1 MKHIERLHISTYTH
15 TITQTHTYFFF
26 FLIGSISQSSGK
38 LARSS
43 QLPLLQP
50 ALGDWHGV
58 RGHFWVNCSPCTS
71 TGEGRNSPTMQT
83 PASEYRSG
91 GRGSPPGAS
100 QPQAMQGLGHWDGQ
114 AKHAPACPTPKH
126 CAALPG
132 DSRDFFS
139 DWGKGQGPGGVTQS
153 PPALFCRGSRDHP
166 ASKSYAWPPTLAR
179 LNPGD
184 IN

>member
-1 MKHIERLHISTYTH
+1 MRGCIYLHIHTQLHKHTH
-15 TITQTHTYFFF
+15 TFF
-26 FLIGSISQSSGK
+26 FLIGSTSQSSGK
-38 LARSS
+38 LVQSS
-43 QLPLLQP
+43 QLPLLPACFGGLAWSERSPSECTSAP
-50 ALGDWHGV
+50 ALPQGKGGTHKLCKPLPLNIGV
-58 RGHFWVNCSPCTS
+58 GA
-71 TGEGRNSPTMQT
+71 E
-83 PASEYRSG
+83 
-91 GRGSPPGAS
+91 GSPPGAS
-100 QPQAMQGLGHWDGQ
+100 QPQAMQGLGRWDGQ

-126 CAALPG
+126 CAALPV